1 MNRIGMNRI
10 GLVALVV
17 ATLGVSGCGG
27 TQQPRTAE
35 ALHTAWTTALASGE
49 QTTAQHL
56 VAADAAGPVAFVDR
70 ALDSVR
76 TFTLDETRTPAGDD
90 RLHYGISFWHSG
102 TDQRCFQTTV
112 QIIDGSWRVVEWYLL
127 KDDTPDCERTP

>member
-1 MNRIGMNRI
+1 MNRIEMNRI

-17 ATLGVSGCGG
+17 ATLGVTGCGG

-35 ALHTAWTTALASGE
+35 AVHTAWITALASGE
-49 QTTAQHL
+49 QTTAQQL

-76 TFTLDETRTPAGDD
+76 TFSLDETRAPAGDD
-90 RLHYGISFWHSG
+90 RLQYGLSLWHNA
-102 TDQRCFQTTV
+102 TEQRCYQTTV
-112 QIIDGSWRVVEWYLL
+112 QIIDGSWRVVEWYF
-127 KDDTPDCERTP
+127 KRATTPGCERTP